1 MKPSLLAAGLT
12 KLADY
17 EGAVAD
23 VQRQRAEA
31 QRLRQQADQD
41 DRDAGEAQ
49 SSAAPLES
57 RREVLGRLESEAPA
71 ADPDAVSAGATA
83 FGNDVH
89 SVRRR
94 ISEVQAAIEA
104 TRGRLRADADAAVKL
119 ATDNRIARQTE
130 YDTAAKALTAA
141 ETTLTLAEQQ
151 SDPEEIARLRC
162 STGRDRGRGR
172 ARSKR

>member
-12 KLADY
+12 KLTDY

-23 VQRQRAEA
+23 VQRQRAQA

-49 SSAAPLES
+49 SSAALLQS
-57 RREVLGRLESEAPA
+57 RRDVLGRLESEAPD
-71 ADPDAVSAGATA
+71 ADPHAVSAGATA

-94 ISEVQAAIEA
+94 ISEVQAAIET

-119 ATDNRIARQTE
+119 ATERRIARQTE
-130 YDTAAKALTAA
+130 YDAAARALTAA

-151 SDPEEIARLRC
+151 SDPEEIVRLPC
-162 STGRDRGRGR
+162 STGRDRRGER

>member
-1 MKPSLLAAGLT
+1 M
-12 KLADY
+12 
-17 EGAVAD
+17 
-23 VQRQRAEA
+23 
-31 QRLRQQADQD
+31 QQADQD

-57 RREVLGRLESEAPA
+57 RRDVLGRLESEAPA

-151 SDPEEIARLRC
+151 SDPEEIVRLRARLAGIGDVDAPEA
-162 STGRDRGRGR
+162 SVEAASKALERGEDGAHHRLDDG
-172 ARSKR
+172 